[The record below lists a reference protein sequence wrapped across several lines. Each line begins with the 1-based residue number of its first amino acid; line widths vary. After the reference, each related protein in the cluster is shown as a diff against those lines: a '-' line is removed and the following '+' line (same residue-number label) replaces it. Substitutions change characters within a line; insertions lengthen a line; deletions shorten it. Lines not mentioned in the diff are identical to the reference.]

1 MELRDYLRVLR
12 RRWLLVIATAL
23 VAVGAAAGISLAQT
37 PQYAATAQLFVSTPT
52 GGGDSADAY
61 QGGLYSQQQVT
72 SYATLITG
80 EEVAGQVAQLLA
92 DGSSARDVSEQMSAT
107 VVPETTLLDVTA
119 TDADPARAQ
128 ALANG
133 TAEVFTAYVNEIER
147 APIEA
152 TVTDAADLP
161 DSPVSPQVL
170 RNVGLAAVLGL
181 LLGIGLAVLRE
192 TLDTTVKDADTVTEL
207 TDAPVLGGVQ
217 YDSNAARR
225 PLVTDLDSH
234 APRVEA
240 FRVLRTNLQFVR
252 IDRSSKVIVIT
263 SSLPGEGKT
272 TTAVNLAITLAQAGQ
287 RTCLL
292 EADLRRPKVA
302 EYLRLE
308 GAVGL
313 TTVLIGRTPLAEA
326 LQPWGEQDLAVLTSG
341 TIPPNPAELV
351 QSHEMRLVIDE
362 LRTRFDVIIVDAP
375 PLLPVTDAALL
386 AAEAD
391 GAVLVVRHGTTT
403 REQLR
408 GAAERLQ
415 AVGGRVVGA
424 VLSMTSARRGD
435 RYGYGYGYG
444 YGYAPQ
450 PGRRKSDDPETTRPA
465 RL

>member
-12 RRWLLVIATAL
+12 RRWLLVVATAL

-37 PQYAATAQLFVSTPT
+37 PQYAATARLFVSTPT
-52 GGGDSADAY
+52 GNEATDAY

-80 EEVAGQVAQLLA
+80 EEVTAQVAGLLE
-92 DGSSARDVSEQMSAT
+92 DGSTARDVSAELRAT

-119 TDADPARAQ
+119 TDPDPARAQ
-128 ALANG
+128 ALANA
-133 TAEVFTAYVNEIER
+133 TADVFTAYVQEIER

-161 DSPVSPQVL
+161 DTPVSPQVL

-192 TLDTTVKDADTVTEL
+192 TLDTSVKDADTVTEL

-450 PGRRKSDDPETTRPA
+450 PGRRKSDDAETTRPA